1 MVATAAML
9 HVAHFLQ
16 SEVCSNCG
24 STLDGPHIAFLLST
38 LLLFYRHLGTAGC
51 KLHSDGITYY
61 KDQFS
66 GAIPLALDIGS
77 SVAAHRRR
85 NRFFEFVPI
94 CCCLNHRSVYLLED
108 KL

>member
-24 STLDGPHIAFLLST
+24 STLDGPHITFLLST
-38 LLLFYRHLGTAGC
+38 LLLFYRHLGNVGC
-51 KLHSDGITYY
+51 KLQSDGITYY
-61 KDQFS
+61 TDQFS
-66 GAIPLALDIGS
+66 GAIHLALDIGI
-77 SVAAHRRR
+77 SVAANRRR
-85 NRFFEFVPI
+85 NRFIELVPI
-94 CCCLNHRSVYLLED
+94 CCCLNHRCVHLLED